1 MLVKVKLIGRY
12 KDIAGKAEIKLE
24 ILNGDTIWHVVDLF
38 IKQYPKIEK
47 DKKFIMISKNNIY
60 TTLDAKIM
68 DGDEITLSPPVVSGG

>member
-12 KDIAGKAEIKLE
+12 KDITGKQELELE
-24 ILNGDTIWHVVDLF
+24 IFNGDTIWHVVDIL

-47 DKKFIMISKNNIY
+47 DKKFIMVSKNNIY
-60 TTLDAKIM
+60 TTIDAKIM